1 MSLIS
6 IISGR
11 SPAQGL
17 ICVYCLLG
25 LTKLIMESGLIRSLN
40 YYKSIEV
47 DEGLNHQR
55 VRKDIEEEVMAFEME
70 FEDLLALL

>member
-1 MSLIS
+1 
-6 IISGR
+6 
-11 SPAQGL
+11 
-17 ICVYCLLG
+17 
-25 LTKLIMESGLIRSLN
+25 MESGLIRSLN